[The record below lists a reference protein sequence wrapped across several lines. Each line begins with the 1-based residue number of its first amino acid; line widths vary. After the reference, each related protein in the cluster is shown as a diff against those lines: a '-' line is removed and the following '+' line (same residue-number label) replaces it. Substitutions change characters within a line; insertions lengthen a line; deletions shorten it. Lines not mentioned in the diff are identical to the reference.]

1 MVLSFQDIWLPAG
14 MMILYNDSNSGRYGT
29 YGEAKHTA
37 FLALLH
43 TQLDIDF
50 VSPGAPSLPGVWQS
64 FCYSTSL

>member
-1 MVLSFQDIWLPAG
+1 
-14 MMILYNDSNSGRYGT
+14 MILYNDSNSGRYGT

-50 VSPGAPSLPGVWQS
+50 VRPGAPSLPGVWQS
-64 FCYSTSL
+64 FRYSTSL